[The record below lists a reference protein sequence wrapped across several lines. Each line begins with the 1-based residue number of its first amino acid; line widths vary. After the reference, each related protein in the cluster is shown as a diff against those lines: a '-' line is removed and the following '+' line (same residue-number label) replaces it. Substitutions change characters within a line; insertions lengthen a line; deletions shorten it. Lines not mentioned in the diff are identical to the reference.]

1 MAIMVGPH
9 MIPREVGTLVRRGQ
23 CQNSQ
28 FMVRYLTAAQGPW
41 AMNSHANDYRTPL
54 SMANLLLTTL
64 ITDTTMSPT
73 LS

>member
-9 MIPREVGTLVRRGQ
+9 MIPREVGTLVHRGQ

-54 SMANLLLTTL
+54 SMTNLLTTL
-64 ITDTTMSPT
+64 MTDTTMSLT